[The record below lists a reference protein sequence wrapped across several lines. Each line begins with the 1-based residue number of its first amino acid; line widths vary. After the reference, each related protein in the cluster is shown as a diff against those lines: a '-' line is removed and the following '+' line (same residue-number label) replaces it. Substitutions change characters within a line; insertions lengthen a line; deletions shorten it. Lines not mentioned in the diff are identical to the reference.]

1 VDLPLASANNGTL
14 SSKSETRLRGGGG
27 GGPKKVMVMMGRIL
41 RFRSLR
47 RLLLCIHTVSI
58 LFYADIY
65 MTPHSI
71 TL

>member
-1 VDLPLASANNGTL
+1 MDLPLASANNGTL

-27 GGPKKVMVMMGRIL
+27 GHMTVMVMMGRIL